1 MTAKSTVIDR
11 GTTLTGL
18 VEGKGY
24 LEVFGT
30 IEGEL
35 IADHVVVRPGGHVI
49 GRCQCRSATVSGSLQ
64 GEIDV
69 TALMDIA
76 EDGQVAGKVR
86 YGTLQLARGGIL
98 DANVSN
104 VPPTVVGDRQ
114 IEVARG
120 ASVAITTRD
129 LSAVDP
135 DDGAADIRFAISG
148 EQNGWIALEGAR
160 DARIVAF
167 TKADLQA
174 GRVRFIHDGAQTQA
188 AAFSVVAQDASGG
201 TSGTP
206 VTIDVVVE

>member
-1 MTAKSTVIDR
+1 
-11 GTTLTGL
+11 
-18 VEGKGY
+18 
-24 LEVFGT
+24 
-30 IEGEL
+30 L

-49 GRCQCRSATVSGSLQ
+49 GRCKCRSVTVSGLLQ

-69 TALMDIA
+69 TALMDIL
-76 EDGQVAGKVR
+76 EEGQVAGKVR
-86 YGTLQLARGGIL
+86 YGTLQLARGGVL

-104 VPPTVVGDRQ
+104 VPPTITGDRQ

-135 DDGAADIRFAISG
+135 DDSASDVRFAISG
-148 EQNGWIALEGAR
+148 ERNGWVALDGAR

-174 GRVRFIHDGAQTQA
+174 GRVRFIHDGAQTAA
-188 AAFSVVAQDASGG
+188 AAFSVVAEDAGGG
-201 TSGTP
+201 TSGAP
-206 VTIDVVVE
+206 VTIDVVVG